1 MSKPTIIIDTREN
14 RPYVFDPSRAH
25 TEKRKLDA
33 GDYSLLG
40 FESRIAVER
49 KSLPDFVSTVL
60 RSRGRFSREL
70 QRLAKMEAACI
81 VVEAGVD
88 TVLNHRYRSDAHPN
102 AIIGMAIGIE
112 QDYQV
117 PVHFCADRQC
127 ALAFTQAYLLR
138 FFQKEKSRS

>member
-102 AIIGMAIGIE
+102 AIIGMAVGIE
-112 QDYQV
+112 QDYGI

-127 ALAFTQAYLLR
+127 ALAFTEAYLLR
-138 FFQKEKSRS
+138 FYRKESS